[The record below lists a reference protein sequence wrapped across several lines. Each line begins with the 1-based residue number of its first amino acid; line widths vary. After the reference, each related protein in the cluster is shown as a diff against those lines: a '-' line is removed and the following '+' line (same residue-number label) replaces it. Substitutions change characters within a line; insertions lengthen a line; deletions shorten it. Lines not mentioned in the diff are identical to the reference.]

1 MNEQVNPENINDE
14 DEKAINDI
22 LEFLPTETALDVT
35 VPSKCQYYQTTNG
48 ADTISIRPMTFDD
61 EKALITS
68 KNSDLDPVNLILS
81 RCVENIDYSSLL
93 QIDKLFLILKIR
105 EISFGEDYSVVITC
119 PGCGGDNPL
128 TINLSEL
135 PIKYIPDF
143 TEDPHEIE
151 LKVIKKTAK
160 VRFPRIADEKA
171 MSLADSAKSA
181 LWRLV
186 EEIGGNTNKKIIAK
200 VIKKLPLRDLHT
212 ITNDVFGDKYGIQTK
227 VKFICEDCKTHNII
241 DLPLGENFFSVS

>member
-1 MNEQVNPENINDE
+1 MNEQVNPEKIQDD

-22 LEFLPTETALDVT
+22 LEFLPADTALDVT
-35 VPSKCQYYQTTNG
+35 VPSKGQYYQTSNG
-48 ADTISIRPMTFDD
+48 ATTIRVRPMTFDD
-61 EKALITS
+61 EKALVTS
-68 KNSDLDPVNLILS
+68 KNSDIDPVNLILS
-81 RCVENIDYSSLL
+81 RCVENVDYSSLL

-105 EISFGEDYSVVITC
+105 EISFGKDYSVVITC

-128 TINLSEL
+128 VIDLAEL

-143 TEDPHEIE
+143 TEDPHELE
-151 LKVIKKTAK
+151 LKAIKKTAK
-160 VRFPRIADEKA
+160 VRFPRISDEKA
-171 MSLADSAKSA
+171 LSLTDSAKSS

-186 EEIGGNTNKKIIAK
+186 EEIGGYNDKKIIAK

-212 ITNDVFGDKYGIQTK
+212 ITNDVFGEKYGLQTK